1 MNETWKAFN
10 EIQPTDEIT
19 INENVFDSAS
29 DDESENTKDYE
40 DSLVQKGGIENAAKI
55 DILRVPIELQNKV
68 KEDPFVFKAEKPHCS
83 MATF

>member
-68 KEDPFVFKAEKPHCS
+68 KEDLFVFKAEKPHCS
-83 MATF
+83 MDTF

>member
-29 DDESENTKDYE
+29 E
-40 DSLVQKGGIENAAKI
+40 DSLVQNGGIENAAKI

>member
-68 KEDPFVFKAEKPHCS
+68 N
-83 MATF
+83 